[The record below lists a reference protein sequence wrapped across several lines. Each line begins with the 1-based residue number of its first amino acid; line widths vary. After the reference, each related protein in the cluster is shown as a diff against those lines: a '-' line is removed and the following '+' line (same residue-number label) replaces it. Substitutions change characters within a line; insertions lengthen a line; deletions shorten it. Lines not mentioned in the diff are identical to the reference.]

1 MDEIMVSGC
10 MPARISPVL
19 RPPAPAHTSAK
30 VTGWSRERAFVVVVV
45 VDVDVD
51 SLSYIRSLDLF
62 VADSNAPGGAERR
75 FKRTYLSKCPSIF
88 LTSAMDI
95 SLLEVGFF
103 P

>member
-1 MDEIMVSGC
+1 MVSGC

-45 VDVDVD
+45 VDIGVD

-62 VADSNAPGGAERR
+62 VADSNAPGPNGR
-75 FKRTYLSKCPSIF
+75 FKRTYLSQCPSIF